1 MTTDLSRSEIR
12 KDPSVTFG
20 EVSTRSQRQLMH
32 LPRCQVPRS
41 ATRMGTWPDGS
52 ALKEG
57 RPGVGDPV
65 GRHRRQPRIRELE
78 AANWGLEA
86 LYEDAE
92 KPGGHVPVMLD
103 RVLELLAPAFAGPDP
118 VVVDANLGLGGH
130 AEALLAAHPSLHLVG
145 IDRDPTAIERSTARL
160 APYAERVTIVRAV
173 SDELAGILR
182 DIGRPEV
189 NGALFDLGVSS
200 PQLDEA
206 ERGFAYSYDAPLD
219 MRMDRDQELTAEQ
232 VVNTYSVAELTR
244 ILRDYGEERFASR
257 IAGLIAKERFKE
269 PITSTKRLADLVRQ
283 AIPAATR
290 RTGGNPA
297 KRTFQALRIE
307 VNEELT
313 ALERALP
320 AALDALALGGRV
332 VVLAY
337 HSLEDRLTKQV
348 LVARTRDTGPP
359 GLPVPLEEHQP
370 RFRLLT
376 RGAELP
382 DDDEVARNP
391 RATSARLRAA
401 ERIRQG

>member
-1 MTTDLSRSEIR
+1 M
-12 KDPSVTFG
+12 
-20 EVSTRSQRQLMH
+20 SQDSGQ
-32 LPRCQVPRS
+32 
-41 ATRMGTWPDGS
+41 PD
-52 ALKEG
+52 
-57 RPGVGDPV
+57 
-65 GRHRRQPRIRELE
+65 
-78 AANWGLEA
+78 
-86 LYEDAE
+86 
-92 KPGGHVPVMLD
+92 GHVPVMIG
-103 RVLELLAPAFAGPDP
+103 RVLELLAPALAGPDP

-130 AEALLAAHPSLHLVG
+130 AEALLAAHPALHLIG
-145 IDRDPTAIERSTARL
+145 IDRDPTAIERSTVRL
-160 APYAERVTIVRAV
+160 APYAGRTTLVRAV
-173 SDELAGILR
+173 SDELPAVLAAA
-182 DIGRPEV
+182 GRPRV
-189 NGALFDLGVSS
+189 DGALFDLGVSS

-219 MRMDRDQELTAEQ
+219 MRMDPDQELTAAD
-232 VVNTYSVAELTR
+232 VVNTYSVAEITR
-244 ILRDYGEERFASR
+244 VLRDYGEERFAAR
-257 IAGLIAKERFKE
+257 IANFVAKERVE
-269 PITSTKRLADLVRQ
+269 HPIMTTRRLADLVRT

-307 VNEELT
+307 VNQELA

-320 AALDALALGGRV
+320 AALDAMALGGRV

-348 LVARTRDTGPP
+348 LAARTRDTGPP
-359 GLPVPLEEHQP
+359 GLPVPLEAHQP

-391 RATSARLRAA
+391 RAASARLRAA